1 VSVTQVGEGAH
12 GLLPAGPGLEQGQ
25 LRRTQDLGPVD
36 KPYLVNRT
44 ENVHD
49 AGILFHQTLVTVTS
63 SNQIGG
69 LGDVGD
75 AFQETQS
82 DPVQKAVSVIQSIAS
97 LGILDMMDMARLQCG

>member
-1 VSVTQVGEGAH
+1 MTQWGEGAH
-12 GLLPAGPGLEQGQ
+12 GFLPGPGLEQGQ
-25 LRRTQDLGPVD
+25 FRHLVRHTTYWQDFRLGPVD

-49 AGILFHQTLVTVTS
+49 AGILFHQTLLTVTS

-82 DPVQKAVSVIQSIAS
+82 DPVQKAVSVI
-97 LGILDMMDMARLQCG
+97 